1 MNSKNSFTYVISSDD
16 RTNTGANPAYYDI
29 DFGGFSEPFD
39 NYIVDVVSF
48 GAAQGFPVGSNY
60 YYFVAEN
67 LANNGYLNTKKLT
80 NREAII
86 AILPLNAVQDSYIQS
101 DGGNIS
107 FQIIN
112 SRAKKTVRFKF
123 IKQDFTTLVNETDI
137 NVGAGVDTR
146 LFLVL
151 RLTQLNNFL

>member
-1 MNSKNSFTYVISSDD
+1 MNSKNSFTYIISSED

-29 DFGGFSEPFD
+29 DFGGFSEHYD

-48 GAAQGFPVGSNY
+48 GAGQGLPIGSNY

-101 DGGNIS
+101 DGGSIS

-112 SRAKKTVRFKF
+112 ARAKKTVRFKF
-123 IKQDFTTLVNETDI
+123 IKQDFSTPVNETDF
-137 NVGAGVDTR
+137 NVGVGVDTKW
-146 LFLVL
+146 FLVL
-151 RLTQLNNFL
+151 RLTPIE

>member
-1 MNSKNSFTYVISSDD
+1 MNSKNSFTYVISGDD
-16 RTNTGANPAYYDI
+16 RTNTGANPAYYDV
-29 DFGGFSEPFD
+29 DFGGFLEPFD

-48 GAAQGFPVGSNY
+48 GAGQGLPVGSNY

-101 DGGNIS
+101 DGGSIS

-112 SRAKKTVRFKF
+112 ARAKKTVRFKF
-123 IKQDFTTLVNETDI
+123 IKQDFSTPVNETDF
-137 NVGAGVDTR
+137 NVGVGIDTKW
-146 LFLVL
+146 FLVL
-151 RLTQLNNFL
+151 QLTPIE

>member
-1 MNSKNSFTYVISSDD
+1 MNSKNSFTYVISGDD
-16 RTNTGANPAYYDI
+16 RTNTGAKPAYYDI
-29 DFGGFSEPFD
+29 DFGGFLEPFD
-39 NYIVDVVSF
+39 NYIVNAVSF
-48 GAAQGFPVGSNY
+48 GAGQGLPVGSNY

-101 DGGNIS
+101 DGGSIS

-123 IKQDFTTLVNETDI
+123 IKQDFTTPVNGTDVNNAAETKW
-137 NVGAGVDTR
+137 VM
-146 LFLVL
+146 VL
-151 RLTQLNNFL
+151 KLSPIE

>member
-16 RTNTGANPAYYDI
+16 RTNTGAKPEYYDI
-29 DFGGFSEPFD
+29 SFGGF

-48 GAAQGFPVGSNY
+48 GAVQGFPVSSNY

-67 LANNGYLNTKKLT
+67 LANNGYLNTKKLS
-80 NREAII
+80 NREAIL

-112 SRAKKTVRFKF
+112 AKAKKTVRFKF

-146 LFLVL
+146 WFLVL
-151 RLTQLNNFL
+151 RLTPIE

>member
-16 RTNTGANPAYYDI
+16 RTNTGENPAYYDI

-48 GAAQGFPVGSNY
+48 GAVQGFPAAASNY

-101 DGGNIS
+101 DGGSIS

-112 SRAKKTVRFKF
+112 ARAKKTVRFKF
-123 IKQDFTTLVNETDI
+123 IKQDFSTPVNETDF
-137 NVGAGVDTR
+137 NVGVGIDTKW
-146 LFLVL
+146 FLVL
-151 RLTQLNNFL
+151 RLTPIE